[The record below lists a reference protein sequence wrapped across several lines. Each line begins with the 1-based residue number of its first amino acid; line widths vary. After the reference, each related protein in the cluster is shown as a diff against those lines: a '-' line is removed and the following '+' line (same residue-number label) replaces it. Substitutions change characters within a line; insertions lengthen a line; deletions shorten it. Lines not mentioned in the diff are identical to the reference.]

1 MDENLQEDW
10 LDARLREEASYVDD
24 AGFTAGVIQKL
35 PAQRVRRSYRAA
47 ILLAVTALASVVVY
61 LLAGRS
67 SFARP
72 KSSTFACLRWVT
84 KIFAGLMSRCTIPF
98 ACAASNASAICNP
111 NWTIS
116 AASIGPVDIRCF
128 SV

>member
-47 ILLAVTALASVVVY
+47 ILLAVTALASVIVY
-61 LLAGRS
+61 LLAGNS
-67 SFARP
+67 GFIAE
-72 KSSTFACLRWVT
+72 AVT
-84 KIFAGLMSRCTIPF
+84 RFIFMPLSLIYLAAIGAGLLLMGFGVGAAMSKTGGQRL
-98 ACAASNASAICNP
+98 
-111 NWTIS
+111 
-116 AASIGPVDIRCF
+116 R
-128 SV
+128 